1 MSELKPCPFCGEPA
15 EMFGAGVICPKCFA
29 VMTENT
35 ARGES
40 MGYEVSPVEMWNTRA
55 ECRHVKPRTLEDVL
69 KEVMAETR
77 LAVNPNH
84 WIVEKYAAEIR
95 ELLGVDA

>member
-1 MSELKPCPFCGEPA
+1 MLGDD
-15 EMFGAGVICPKCFA
+15 VICSKCFA
-29 VMTENT
+29 LMTENT